1 MNNTK
6 LKVQKCGSRWRVI
19 IDSRESTRPYR
30 VPTPYENL
38 KASLGISSEQSEKS
52 KREDGLM
59 GLEKPTFK
67 SDKEQALVSEFDS
80 LWTNGATN
88 GELNWCNEEH
98 TIAYFWTTKEKLY
111 AGFVSQA
118 MSYLLQESYVLAKG
132 MKGGLLP
139 IAEDMAK
146 DKFNSLENMPDF
158 KDYKAPK
165 IDIINLEHT
174 FACGSVSAERPDDNG
189 KGTFTNVSISAG
201 DKAAANVKKWS
212 QGTVPELS

>member
-6 LKVQKCGSRWRVI
+6 LKVQKMGSRWRII
-19 IDSRESTRPYR
+19 IDSRESDIPFK

-38 KASLGISSEQSEKS
+38 KARLGISGEQSEKS
-52 KREDGLM
+52 KRDNGPM
-59 GLEKPTFK
+59 GLEKVTFK
-67 SDKEQALVSEFDS
+67 SYKENALVSEYDS

-98 TIAYFWTTKEKLY
+98 TIAYFWTTKEKMW
-111 AGFVSQA
+111 AGLVSQA
-118 MSYLLQESYVLAKG
+118 MSYLLQEAYVLAKG

-139 IAEDMAK
+139 IAEDMAR

-165 IDIINLEHT
+165 VDIINLEHT
-174 FACGSVSAERPDDNG
+174 FSCGSISAERPDDNG
-189 KGTFTNVSISAG
+189 KGTLTNVSVSAG
-201 DKAAANVKKWS
+201 GKAAANVKKWS